1 MKNNKK
7 KVAIILAAGSG
18 MGADAAENLFSK
30 GFNVG
35 ILSSSG
41 KGEKLA
47 KKLGGVGITGSN
59 QSNDDLKKIINITFK
74 KWGRV
79 DVLVNSGGHGPRGP
93 ILELTDEDWRK
104 GMDTYFLNVVR
115 STRLVVPIMQKQ
127 KSGSII
133 NISTFAV
140 FEPDD
145 IFPTSGVFRAGLA
158 SFTKLFVNQYSKYNI
173 RMNNV
178 LPGFIDSL
186 PVKKAFVDRIPL
198 NRYGKVNEISELI
211 SFLASDGGG
220 YITGQNIR
228 ADGGITKSV

>member
-1 MKNNKK
+1 MTEKK
-7 KVAIILAAGSG
+7 IAILTAAGTG
-18 MGADAAENLFSK
+18 MGADAAKNLVAK
-30 GFNVG
+30 GFNIS

-41 KGEKLA
+41 KGEALA
-47 KKLGGVGITGSN
+47 KDLGGIGLTGSN
-59 QSNDDLKKIINITFK
+59 QSIDDLKKLVDMTFN
-74 KWGRV
+74 KWGKI
-79 DVLVNSGGHGPRGP
+79 DVLVNSAGHGPRGP
-93 ILELTDEDWRK
+93 ILELTDEDWYK
-104 GMDTYFLNVVR
+104 GMETYFLNVVR

-140 FEPDD
+140 FEPDAV
-145 IFPTSGVFRAGLA
+145 FPTSGVFRAGLA
-158 SFTKLFVNQYSKYNI
+158 SFTKLFIDQYSKDNI

-186 PVKKAFVDRIPL
+186 PEKEGFKKRIPL

-211 SFLASDGGG
+211 SFLASDGAA

-228 ADGGITKSV
+228 VDGGITKSI